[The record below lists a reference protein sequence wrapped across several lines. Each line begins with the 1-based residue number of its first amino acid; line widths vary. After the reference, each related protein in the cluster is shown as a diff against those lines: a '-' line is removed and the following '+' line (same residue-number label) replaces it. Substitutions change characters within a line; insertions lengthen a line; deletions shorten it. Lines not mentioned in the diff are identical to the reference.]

1 MNKKIKG
8 QSFDAH
14 MNVLR
19 QKNPAFRTAYGKAL
33 GRMPVSTQLAVA
45 RREAG
50 LTQETLARRLRI
62 SQSALAQVERP
73 DGNPT
78 VQTVEKIAHL
88 LGYQLILQPAHP

>member
-14 MNVLR
+14 MVGLR
-19 QKNPAFRTAYGKAL
+19 QKNPVFRAAYGKTL

-78 VQTVEKIAHL
+78 VQTVERIAHL